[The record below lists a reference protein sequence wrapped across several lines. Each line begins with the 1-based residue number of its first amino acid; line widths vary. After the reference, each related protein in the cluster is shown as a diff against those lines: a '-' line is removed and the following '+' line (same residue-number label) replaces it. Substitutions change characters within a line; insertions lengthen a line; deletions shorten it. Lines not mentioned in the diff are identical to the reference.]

1 MQTAVCTRVPPL
13 VRSVL
18 CVYIL
23 LVLVAVSATVK
34 ASELVRRVRFC
45 VPKTRATG
53 GGCYIR
59 PAVKKRRSL
68 ERNDT
73 NSYCRAL
80 QDSTAVDHV
89 LQTRVSNE
97 DVVCTSCSS
106 LA

>member
-73 NSYCRAL
+73 NSYCR
-80 QDSTAVDHV
+80 VHV